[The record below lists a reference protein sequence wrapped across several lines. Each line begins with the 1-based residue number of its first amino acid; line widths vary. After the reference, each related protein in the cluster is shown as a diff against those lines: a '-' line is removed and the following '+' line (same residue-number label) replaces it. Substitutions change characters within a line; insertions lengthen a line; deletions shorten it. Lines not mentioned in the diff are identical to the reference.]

1 MVTFLDIMTKT
12 KKEKLAIIAKNELK
26 N

>member
-1 MVTFLDIMTKT
+1 MVTFSDIMTKT